1 MSTTIRL
8 ITGAAVLLGGLIGT
22 IWGTGAPVALGDD
35 ANKPTLVKQT
45 HTLTLTGETGRR
57 EEKADGGTLLVCQY
71 AGSYSEPDTG
81 ALVGST
87 ERYVGT
93 PESCDAIQ
101 EFWVRAP
108 VDLEPIV
115 AKGAQ
120 AIDQARVSFNE
131 NILEQ
136 SGSFTGSD
144 TCVGEVDGIADI
156 PEDHRS
162 SVVVGA
168 GSRDSESSTG
178 QNETWDVTV
187 PVKSWFA
194 NSRPNEM
201 LLMHVHEWPKLFEQE
216 DSACVSAVTNLR
228 LEVSFLVPLDETSA
242 SLTDRTTVRSLIPT
256 ATSTPNRTDLT
267 GTGRVSQFLPTRT
280 PTLTRVPGVPK

>member
-1 MSTTIRL
+1 
-8 ITGAAVLLGGLIGT
+8 
-22 IWGTGAPVALGDD
+22 
-35 ANKPTLVKQT
+35 
-45 HTLTLTGETGRR
+45 
-57 EEKADGGTLLVCQY
+57 
-71 AGSYSEPDTG
+71 
-81 ALVGST
+81 
-87 ERYVGT
+87 
-93 PESCDAIQ
+93 
-101 EFWVRAP
+101 
-108 VDLEPIV
+108 V